1 MSYITSHYVESDM
14 MTSTFYGVLPEKDDQ
29 SIDSLGEGPNAL
41 QYNILNLFAKSM
53 HLSDG
58 NVDVGARI

>member
-1 MSYITSHYVESDM
+1 

-29 SIDSLGEGPNAL
+29 SIDSLGEGHNAL
-41 QYNILNLFAKSM
+41 QYDILNLFAKSM

-58 NVDVGARI
+58 NVDVGTRI